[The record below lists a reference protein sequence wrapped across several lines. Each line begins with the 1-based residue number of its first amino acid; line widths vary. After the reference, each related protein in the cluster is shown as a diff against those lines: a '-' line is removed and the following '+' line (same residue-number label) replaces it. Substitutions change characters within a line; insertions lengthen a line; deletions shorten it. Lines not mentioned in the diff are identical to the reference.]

1 MKNILL
7 IQTGGTIAM
16 SAKGDGVELQ
26 PDAWSNALIERVP
39 QLAELAQI
47 HTIPLF
53 LKIPQI

>member
-16 SAKGDGVELQ
+16 STKGDGVELQ

-53 LKIPQI
+53 